1 MSEGKVGDRACPRCS
16 REFPSV
22 EMANE
27 HRNHC
32 WSTGP
37 TDDLSLDPNKLM
49 KAIPCDPDYKLPNI
63 KVPTNS
69 NDHEPD
75 KRAVDELER
84 LKREND
90 RYRSII
96 DDMIKTYFVYGTS
109 PTTDD
114 VFKQARMILKDGE
127 G

>member
-37 TDDLSLDPNKLM
+37 TDDASP
-49 KAIPCDPDYKLPNI
+49 
-63 KVPTNS
+63 V
-69 NDHEPD
+69 PD
-75 KRAVDELER
+75 KGALERRDLITEDDLKPENVRVVISEAELTR
-84 LKREND
+84 LKRENEQL
-90 RYRSII
+90 RSII

-109 PTTDD
+109 ATTDD
-114 VFKQARMILKDGE
+114 VFKQARMILKDGGE
-127 G
+127 